1 VATNCPVA
9 LNLEPAVEGSLWM
22 LANRPVNCLCWLGV
36 CLRIQADLFFFE
48 DNALDELSSE
58 TDFSLG
64 INRDDG

>member
-1 VATNCPVA
+1 MAAVVFFRGSNRIRELPVF
-9 LNLEPAVEGSLWM
+9 LFFLFSVPQ
-22 LANRPVNCLCWLGV
+22 CLGV